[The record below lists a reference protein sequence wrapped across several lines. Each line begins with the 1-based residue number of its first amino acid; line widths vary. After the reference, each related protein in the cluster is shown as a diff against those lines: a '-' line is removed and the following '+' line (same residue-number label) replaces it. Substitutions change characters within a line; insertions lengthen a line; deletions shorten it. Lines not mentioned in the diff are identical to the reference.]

1 MEKKNHQQTPA
12 VATKSSNKP
21 TRDPRTAEFIAHVHE
36 FRNRI
41 FWVALLF
48 IVTSAFAY
56 QVRDVLVHVVLSP
69 LGDQK
74 LIYLTPAGGFSF
86 IFQITMY
93 AGAVVTAPFLVF
105 QLYKFVT
112 PALPPRAQR
121 HSAVV
126 FLSALA
132 LMIAGV
138 LFGYFVAVPAAL
150 HFLTTFAGGYVD
162 ASLTAD
168 SYLNFILGYVVGL
181 GVLFLLPLLLIFW
194 HWIKPLTP
202 KGLLK
207 SERFMIVFSM
217 IAAAIITP
225 TPDIVNQML
234 IAGPILVVYQVGVI
248 AILVMIRGERK
259 RLARAS
265 RRAARIPQT
274 TRLSSRALPSLELPS
289 LDDLAFRAA
298 PAPQRRPVSAPIAQ
312 NKATSSPKAVAFAAP
327 KTATPVAQKLVASPK
342 PAEQP
347 PLKPTVTVPQK
358 PLRYTPTRPA
368 VRMRPQ
374 TPSQVSAPIVRPAI
388 SLRPNRP
395 SLTARP
401 VSIDGFAIS
410 AG

>member
-1 MEKKNHQQTPA
+1 MEKKSHPQAPQA
-12 VATKSSNKP
+12 LTKSSKKQAP
-21 TRDPRTAEFIAHVHE
+21 DTRSAEFIAHVHE

-48 IVTSAFAY
+48 IASSAFAY
-56 QVRDVLVHVVLSP
+56 QVREVLVDVVLSP

-93 AGAVVTAPFLVF
+93 AGAVVSAPFLVY
-105 QLYKFVT
+105 QLYRFVT

-121 HSAVV
+121 HSARI
-126 FLSALA
+126 FIAAML
-132 LMIAGV
+132 LMISGV
-138 LFGYFVAVPAAL
+138 MFGYFVAVPSAL
-150 HFLTTFAGGYVD
+150 HFLTTFAGGYVE

-202 KGLLK
+202 GGLMK

-225 TPDIVNQML
+225 TPDVVNQLL
-234 IAGPILVVYQVGVI
+234 IAGPILVVYQLGVVTV
-248 AILVMIRGERK
+248 LVMIRGERRRMAQAVRRAEQRNK
-259 RLARAS
+259 VGQPAARLQPITYDFSIDDVTALVRPVGQARAVQPAQAVHVAAKPVTH
-265 RRAARIPQT
+265 RAPTAKPQPAV
-274 TRLSSRALPSLELPS
+274 LSV
-289 LDDLAFRAA
+289 
-298 PAPQRRPVSAPIAQ
+298 PAVPAQPQRLRAVTPRSYDSVNRSRPAMVRSL
-312 NKATSSPKAVAFAAP
+312 PKGV
-327 KTATPVAQKLVASPK
+327 V
-342 PAEQP
+342 
-347 PLKPTVTVPQK
+347 
-358 PLRYTPTRPA
+358 RPA
-368 VRMRPQ
+368 VTLRSSARP
-374 TPSQVSAPIVRPAI
+374 
-388 SLRPNRP
+388 LHG
-395 SLTARP
+395 RP

>member
-12 VATKSSNKP
+12 VATRSSNKP

-48 IVTSAFAY
+48 IATSAFAY

-132 LMIAGV
+132 LMIVGV

-202 KGLLK
+202 RGLLK
-207 SERFMIVFSM
+207 SERFMVVFSM
-217 IAAAIITP
+217 IAAAVITP

-248 AILVMIRGERK
+248 AILIMIRGERK

-265 RRAARIPQT
+265 KRAARAP
-274 TRLSSRALPSLELPS
+274 RAAASSSRPLPTLELPS

-298 PAPQRRPVSAPIAQ
+298 PPMVQRRPVSTPAMQKKTSVLPKVTPLATPKVIVPPIA
-312 NKATSSPKAVAFAAP
+312 APAAV
-327 KTATPVAQKLVASPK
+327 KPVAA
-342 PAEQP
+342 
-347 PLKPTVTVPQK
+347 VPQK
-358 PLRYTPTRPA
+358 PLRYTPTRPV
-368 VRMRPQ
+368 VRVRPQ
-374 TPSQVSAPIVRPAI
+374 PLSQVSAPVVRPAI